1 MKFLFIIVNNQCNI
15 ACSYCFYSTGYQQRS
30 LLRINKNKI
39 KKLASTIKKLK
50 FNGVILTGGEP
61 LHRIWKNETYL
72 LIREL
77 KKRKIKILLNTSA
90 TFLNDSD
97 LDKISKLKVD
107 RLDISIDSHIPEI
120 NDNQRG
126 RFRDVVSAI
135 NGLILRGYKNLSTT
149 TVVTKNNASSLSETI
164 NWIHSLG
171 ISDAKVQRAFFP
183 GKIARKKI
191 SEKKIMDAMKKIVR
205 KLNYPHS
212 RAYINL
218 TGAIFQNNTK
228 LLNSLAPNIF
238 CCMGKKYFVCDSSGN
253 LTPCFHR
260 SDIKLGNLFNDTIL
274 EINSRLENNALS
286 REKKLPKC
294 FGAHCVS
301 LFDNKNFWKK
311 NEKNSSLSL

>member
-15 ACSYCFYSTGYQQRS
+15 NCSYCFYSTGYQQRS
-30 LLRINKNKI
+30 SLRIDKNKI
-39 KKLASTIKKLK
+39 KKIAFTIKKLK
-50 FNGVILTGGEP
+50 FDGVILTGGEP
-61 LHRIWKNETYL
+61 LHRIWKNETYS

-107 RLDISIDSHIPEI
+107 RLDISIDSHVPEI
-120 NDNQRG
+120 NDSQRG
-126 RFRDVVSAI
+126 RFRDVVNAI

-149 TVVTKNNASSLSETI
+149 TVVTENNASSLSETI

-171 ISDAKVQRAFFP
+171 ISDTRIQRAFFP
-183 GKIARKKI
+183 GKITRKKI
-191 SEKKIMDAMKKIVR
+191 SEKKIMDAMKKVVQ
-205 KLNYPHS
+205 KSNSLYP

-218 TGAIFQNNTK
+218 TEAVFQKNTR
-228 LLNSLAPNIF
+228 LIDSLAPNIF

-260 SDIKLGNLFNDTIL
+260 PDINLGNLFNDTIP

-286 REKKLPKC
+286 REKKLPEC
-294 FGAHCVS
+294 FGSHCVS

-311 NEKNSSLSL
+311 HEKKSNPPL